1 MPATRSPVVD
11 TELTPTA
18 LTALYQQA
26 NNEVP
31 PAKPQALTTSRIF
44 KAMRAAHQKGFEAAK
59 AEDAEMLQKLTNALH
74 RLDSVIIGALPSFE
88 VVHEGELDA
97 VVENLVLAVTAAG
110 EQLKAA
116 APEPSTDPSAW
127 PTQAF
132 GLMLHSETARRLAY
146 ECQRIGATLI
156 GGYFGGARYCA
167 GLPVRDAAHAFQV
180 GNQLGL
186 AAGSFGEVRWDSF
199 NPTSRSVFLVFEA
212 AHVSQGPAASPN

>member
-1 MPATRSPVVD
+1 MPDILSPEVNAD
-11 TELTPTA
+11 LTPSA
-18 LTALYQQA
+18 LTALYQQT

-44 KAMRAAHQKGFEAAK
+44 KAMRAAYQKGFEAAK
-59 AEDAEMLQKLTNALH
+59 AEDAETLQNLTNALH
-74 RLDSVIIGALPSFE
+74 RLDTVIIGALPTFE
-88 VVHEGELDA
+88 VVHEGNLDA
-97 VVENLVLAVTAAG
+97 VVENLVLAITAAG
-110 EQLKAA
+110 EKLKAA
-116 APEPSTDPSAW
+116 APDSLPDPSTL

-132 GLMLHSETARRLAY
+132 GLMLHSESARRLAH

-186 AAGSFGEVRWDSF
+186 ASGSFGEVRWDSF
-199 NPTSRSVFLVFEA
+199 NSNSRSVFLVFEA
-212 AHVSQGPAASPN
+212 AHVSQGPATSPN